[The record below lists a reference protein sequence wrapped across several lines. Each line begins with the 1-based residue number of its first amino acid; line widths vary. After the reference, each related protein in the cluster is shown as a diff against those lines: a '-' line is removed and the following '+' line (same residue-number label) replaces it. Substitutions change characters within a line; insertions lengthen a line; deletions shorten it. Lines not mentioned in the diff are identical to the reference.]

1 MGPRA
6 KELKPQRKEK
16 KEKSSDQ
23 HFQLKTTLKIYLQN
37 SNYKTFYFFCNS

>member
-6 KELKPQRKEK
+6 KEQKPERKE

-23 HFQLKTTLKIYLQN
+23 HFQPKTTLKIYLQN
-37 SNYKTFYFFCNS
+37 SNYKMFYFLRNS